1 MFVNKQNHTSLLVPF
16 RTKGCSDTTAL
27 EHVERLLRVQ
37 TTNSLIHGRTF
48 LVGGSCQPENCFSV
62 LLHTDA

>member
-48 LVGGSCQPENCFSV
+48 LVRWLVSTGE
-62 LLHTDA
+62 LLLRPPSY